1 MIESQTNLIGGI
13 NLDKDPR
20 AISTKELSYAKD
32 NENIGIVEGED
43 LSSKPMPSSS
53 EIFEVP
59 NLQVQYQ
66 YVRAK
71 FEDSV
76 DSYTFTIKDL
86 SGNSIGPSSITIAVS
101 PGDTVSDIITALN
114 AVLGGY
120 GYTATNDD
128 IQGAWFSLAIYQGSG
143 TPISFV
149 LTQSETISGTT
160 TDIIVYTLQ
169 DAFNP
174 IGSINAQF
182 KPLASTYVGDI
193 LFQFSKSYDGTA
205 TTFGYAV
212 ADQSGVYTYTELFTT
227 LSIILPE
234 NQVIDLQSEKTNNRY
249 NFYWTDNTGK
259 PKCVYVPES
268 LGQYAPLKYN
278 MTTFENETLGIF
290 TLESIGVQSDLQIQN
305 FSRVNF
311 SEQLDN
317 GGDLDAGTWFYFTSL
332 GINNDYSEWSGASEG
347 VVVFTEGVTSPSA
360 GFNVGGDLTPAK
372 TGKCNVLTITG
383 AKPQVYNRLRLA
395 GVLNQGGAYS
405 AVLIGE
411 YDIPSDSFDIT
422 HTGTETGS
430 SDYDYK
436 LLPPV
441 QEVFL
446 KSKNLQVK
454 KNRLNIANVEVAN
467 DDDLE
472 AIFSNVTLGQTTETL
487 DNTGYVVLTE
497 NPLFKVSLATPYQVT
512 AVNEQGTTLTVN
524 AANGDFNSASA
535 YNTATNLFTPPTNGD
550 YKISAE
556 MTYKDLIADG
566 VNKYIESVYV
576 IDVVTGVK
584 VMQLLYNNIDVVTG
598 ITTRSATATLSL
610 TTSQELALKYFVV
623 DGNTNQ
629 IYVYTT
635 TFTVSKVV
643 SDYNYKFLTVG
654 EYQLP
659 SNIALKRGYMVN
671 ENYAFFARVYYKTGY
686 ISNWYYLGQYRFGN
700 GSFPANLQDG
710 FLQDNS
716 FNTLTYALTI
726 SGLDISTIKDDI
738 YRIEF
743 GRAICNPT
751 ILGTGIFIPSH
762 AFQGGNEGGTF
773 KSGLYTGNTSG
784 GSYGQNI
791 NGSNVVRYFGVM
803 ISPDWLIGGEPQF
816 KSGDYLINYGQCEP
830 NTSSFIQAGANT
842 KWGSGLDLKGN
853 FIPYTAI
860 SPTSINIADA
870 APTAFN
876 TNSRILENDAQ
887 SLYLGASLD
896 KTGTI
901 DTLSTK
907 CMAMS
912 LESRII
918 PNAGTATG
926 NDLGVYYVQY
936 VRPIS
941 NQYDIENLTIVS
953 CNAYVDVTPSTTNIL
968 PTQTVFGGDTY
979 TQKTYAKVLYNAYNP
994 DTASGGTL
1002 SSMVGFYSQNKYN
1015 AQMRYVDKTFNNK
1028 PFPFGTPLGDYLFGT
1043 YEAQEQFNLDN
1054 GYTWY
1059 LPITNGKPYNK
1070 KIVKDRVF
1078 ESRIWYSQQK
1088 LLGSVADSYRII
1100 LPNDYKDL
1108 PAKDGGISG
1117 LLDTNDVMLAIQKTA
1132 VSVLPYQTDVALSST
1147 DGSIYIGNGGVYA
1160 QREIIV
1166 SKFGTAV
1173 KSGII
1178 LAENRNGNAQA
1189 YWYSDT
1195 ARAFLRYGQDGTK
1208 NLSEENG
1215 TRTWFINSSKLVK
1228 DEFDIVLGFDRNR
1241 KSIYITLRAL
1251 NDTIPVWDSAT
1262 SYGDGDYVRYGAI
1275 NKYNNFEWMQD
1286 VYVAINPN
1294 TNSNPYDNPSNWQLV
1309 PETNMFFY
1317 NKWSLVW
1324 NEAYNYFQGFFTLLP
1339 ERYLNL
1345 NGIMLAPRGRPSYGK
1360 VFDIFGGTGYLQWLS
1375 QSGVYKQGTFTL
1387 EVVGNMAGRGLV
1399 PERYQGVGLQ
1409 VGMSHDT
1416 ANNPSGVIYTELQN
1430 EDNVSN
1436 GESVLSPT
1444 DFEYQNGQIGSGIYP
1459 NAQDEIIIGD
1469 WAKFRFTT
1477 QNYMRV
1483 FSIVIRMYVKR
1494 RILSK

>member
-1 MIESQTNLIGGI
+1 MLDSQTNLIGGV

-20 AISTKELSYAKD
+20 TLSTSELSYAKD

-43 LSSKPMPSSS
+43 LSTKPLPSSS

-86 SGNSIGPSSITIAVS
+86 SGNSIGPSSITIAIS
-101 PGDTVSDIITALN
+101 PSDTVSDLITALN
-114 AVLGGY
+114 AILGGY
-120 GYTATNDD
+120 GYTATTDD
-128 IQGAWFSLAIYQGSG
+128 TQGAWFSLAIYQGSG
-143 TPISFV
+143 TPIGFT
-149 LTQSETISGTT
+149 LTQSQTISGTT

-182 KPLASTYVGDI
+182 KPLSSIYVGNIGFI
-193 LFQFSKSYDGTA
+193 LSKSYDGTA

-212 ADQSGVYTYTELFTT
+212 ANQSGVYTYTELFTT
-227 LSIILPE
+227 SKIIIPE
-234 NQVIDLQSEKTNNRY
+234 NQVIELQAEKNNSRY
-249 NFYWTDNTGK
+249 NFYWVDNTSK
-259 PKCVYVPES
+259 PKCMYVPET
-268 LGQYAPLKYN
+268 LGQYAPLRYN
-278 MTTFENETLGIF
+278 MTDFEDETLGIF
-290 TLESIGVQSDLQIQN
+290 TLESIGVQTDLQIQN
-305 FSRVNF
+305 PSRVNF
-311 SEQLDN
+311 NSQLDN
-317 GGDLDAGTWFYFTSL
+317 GGNLEAGTWFYFTSL

-347 VVVFTEGVTSPSA
+347 VAVFTEGITSPSA
-360 GFNVGGDLTPAK
+360 GFNVGGDLTPAT

-395 GVLNQGGAYS
+395 AVLNQGGAFS
-405 AVLIGE
+405 GVLIGE
-411 YDIPSDSFDIT
+411 YDIPSDSFEIT

-430 SDYDYK
+430 SDYDFR

-446 KSKNLQVK
+446 RAKNNQIK
-454 KNRLNIANVEVAN
+454 KNRYNLANIEVAN
-467 DDDLE
+467 DENLE
-472 AIFSNVTLGQTTETL
+472 AIFSNVTLGQTTETM
-487 DNTGYVVLTE
+487 DNTGSVTLTE
-497 NPLFKVSLATPYQVT
+497 NPLFRVSIPSQYTESNDGEISLNLS
-512 AVNEQGTTLTVN
+512 VNTS
-524 AANGDFNSASA
+524 NGDFNSGGA
-535 YNTATNLFTPPTNGD
+535 YFISPDNWFVPPSNGDYYITIQLSGLLPSGSGGISEIYAVDLVTGEKLVTINPTSTLVQTRFNLFTTRLVTLNTAQ
-550 YKISAE
+550 KIAMKFFVRLGSSAIDIYSASFIG
-556 MTYKDLIADG
+556 TK
-566 VNKYIESVYV
+566 V
-576 IDVVTGVK
+576 I
-584 VMQLLYNNIDVVTG
+584 
-598 ITTRSATATLSL
+598 
-610 TTSQELALKYFVV
+610 
-623 DGNTNQ
+623 
-629 IYVYTT
+629 
-635 TFTVSKVV
+635 

-654 EYQLP
+654 EYQQP

-671 ENYAFFARVYYKTGY
+671 EKYAFFARVYYKTGY
-686 ISNWYYLGQYRFGN
+686 ITNWYYLGQYQFGN

-726 SGLDISTIKDDI
+726 SGLDISSIKDDI

-743 GRAICNPT
+743 GRAVCNPT

-762 AFQGGNEGGTF
+762 GIQGGNEGGTF
-773 KSGLYTGNTSG
+773 KSGLYTGNTTG
-784 GSYGQNI
+784 GAYGQNI
-791 NGSNVVRYFGVM
+791 NNSNSVRYFGVM
-803 ISPDWLIGGEPQF
+803 ISPDWLISGEPQF
-816 KSGDYLINYGQCEP
+816 KEGDYLINYGQYEV
-830 NTSSFIQAGANT
+830 NLSSFLQAGANT
-842 KWGSGLDLKGN
+842 KWGSGVDLKGN
-853 FIPYTAI
+853 FIPFTAL
-860 SPTSINIADA
+860 SPASINIADA

-887 SLYLGASLD
+887 SLFLGASLD
-896 KTGTI
+896 QTGTI

-907 CMAMS
+907 CVAMS
-912 LESRII
+912 LESKII
-918 PNAGTATG
+918 PNAGTASG
-926 NDLGVYYVQY
+926 SDLGIYYVQY

-953 CNAYVDVTPSTTNIL
+953 CNAYVEVSASTSDVL
-968 PTQTVFGGDTY
+968 PIQTIFGGDTY
-979 TQKTYAKVLYNAYNP
+979 TQKTYVKVLYNAFNP

-1002 SSMVGFYSQNKYN
+1002 SSMVGFYSQNKIN

-1043 YEAQEQFNLDN
+1043 YEAQEQFNIDN

-1059 LPITNGKPYNK
+1059 LPLTNGKPYNN
-1070 KIVKDRVF
+1070 KIVKERVF
-1078 ESRIWYSQQK
+1078 ESRIYYSQQK
-1088 LLGSVADSYRII
+1088 ALGNVADPYRTI

-1108 PAKDGGISG
+1108 PAKDGGIVA
-1117 LLDTNDVMLAIQKTA
+1117 LLDTNDVMLAIQPTS
-1132 VSVLPYQTDVALSST
+1132 VSTLQYQADVALSSA

-1160 QREIIV
+1160 QRENVV
-1166 SKFGTAV
+1166 SKFGASI
-1173 KSGII
+1173 KSGTI

-1195 ARAFLRYGQDGTK
+1195 ARAFLRYGQDGVR

-1215 TRTWFINSSKLVK
+1215 FRTWFINSSKLVK
-1228 DEFDIVLGFDRNR
+1228 DEFDIVIGFDRNR
-1241 KSIYITLRAL
+1241 KAIFITARSL
-1251 NDTIPVWDSAT
+1251 NDTISEWNSAT
-1262 SYGDGDYVRYGAI
+1262 SYVVGNYVRYGTI

-1286 VYVAINPN
+1286 IYVALGSS
-1294 TNSNPYDNPSNWQLV
+1294 TNSNPYDNPSNWELV
-1309 PETNMFFY
+1309 PETNMFYY
-1317 NKWSLVW
+1317 NKWTAVW
-1324 NEAYNYFQGFFTLLP
+1324 NEARNYFQGFFTLMP
-1339 ERYLNL
+1339 ERYFNL
-1345 NGIMLAPRGRPSYGK
+1345 NGIMLVPRGRPSYGK
-1360 VFDIFGGTGYLQWLS
+1360 VFDVFGGTGYLQWLS

-1387 EVVGNMAGRGLV
+1387 EVVGNMSGRGLV

-1409 VGMSHDT
+1409 VGMSHDV

-1459 NAQDEIIIGD
+1459 NTQDEVIIGD

-1477 QNYMRV
+1477 QNYIRV
-1483 FSIVIRMYVKR
+1483 FSIVIIMYVKR

>member
-1 MIESQTNLIGGI
+1 MLDSQTNLIGGV

-20 AISTKELSYAKD
+20 TLSTTELSYAKD

-43 LSSKPMPSSS
+43 LSTKPLPSSS

-101 PGDTVSDIITALN
+101 PGDTVTDLITALN
-114 AVLGGY
+114 AILGGY
-120 GYTATNDD
+120 GYTATYDD
-128 IQGAWFSLAIYQGSG
+128 IQGVWFSLAIYQGSG
-143 TPISFV
+143 TPIAYT
-149 LTQSETISGTT
+149 LTQSETISAIT

-182 KPLASTYVGDI
+182 KPLSSYYIGNI
-193 LFQFSKSYDGTA
+193 IFQLSKSYDGTA
-205 TTFGYAV
+205 TTFGYAQ
-212 ADQSGVYTYTELFTT
+212 ANQSGIYTYTELFTT
-227 LSIILPE
+227 SNIVIPE
-234 NQVIDLQSEKTNNRY
+234 NEVIELQGEKSNSRY
-249 NFYWTDNTGK
+249 NFYWGDNTGK
-259 PKCVYVPES
+259 PKCIYVPET
-268 LGQYAPLKYN
+268 LGEFAPLRYN
-278 MTTFENETLGIF
+278 MTNFEDETLGIF
-290 TLESIGVQSDLQIQN
+290 TLESIGVQTDLQIQN

-311 SEQLDN
+311 NSQLDN
-317 GGDLDAGTWFYFTSL
+317 GGNLEAGTWFYFTSL

-347 VVVFTEGVTSPSA
+347 VAVFTEGITSPSA
-360 GFNVGGDLTPAK
+360 GFNVGGDLTPAM

-383 AKPQVYNRLRLA
+383 ANPQVYNRLKLA
-395 GVLNQGGAYS
+395 AVLNQGGAYS
-405 AVLIGE
+405 GVLIGE
-411 YDIPSDSFDIT
+411 YDIPSDSFEIT

-430 SDYDYK
+430 SDYDFK

-446 KSKNLQVK
+446 RNKCTQIK

-467 DDDLE
+467 DDNLE
-472 AIFSNVTLGQTTETL
+472 AIFSAVTLGQTTETM
-487 DNTGYVVLTE
+487 DNTGYVVITE
-497 NPLFKVSLATPYQVT
+497 NPIFKVSSASQFTVT
-512 AVNEQGTTLTVN
+512 AVNEQGLTLTVN
-524 AANGDFNSASA
+524 TPNGDFNPSSA
-535 YNTATNLFTPPTNGD
+535 YNTASNLYIPSVNGD
-550 YKISAE
+550 YVVSAE
-556 MTYKDLIADG
+556 MTYKDIVADG
-566 VNKYIESVYV
+566 INKSISSAYV
-576 IDVVTGVK
+576 VDVVTGVK
-584 VMQLLYNNIDVVTG
+584 ILELPITDINTQNG
-598 ITTRSATATLSL
+598 IVTRSASAILSL
-610 TTSQELALKYFVV
+610 NTSQQIAFKYFIT

-629 IYVYTT
+629 IFVYTAV
-635 TFTVSKVV
+635 FTVAKVV
-643 SDYNYKFLTVG
+643 SDYNYKYLRVG
-654 EYQLP
+654 EYQQP
-659 SNIALKRGYMVN
+659 ENIALKRGYMVN

-710 FLQDNS
+710 FLQDIS
-716 FNTLTYALTI
+716 SNTLTYALTI
-726 SGLDISTIKDDI
+726 SGLDISSIKDDI

-743 GRAICNPT
+743 GRAVCNPT

-773 KSGLYTGNTSG
+773 KTGLYTGNTSG

-803 ISPDWLIGGEPQF
+803 ICPDWLINGEPQF
-816 KSGDYLINYGQCEP
+816 KSGDYLINYGQYEP
-830 NTSSFIQAGANT
+830 STSSFVQAGANK
-842 KWGSGLDLKGN
+842 KWGSGLDLEGN
-853 FIPYTAI
+853 FIPFTAL

-876 TNSRILENDAQ
+876 TNSRILENDTQ

-896 KTGTI
+896 QTGTI

-918 PNAGTATG
+918 PNAGTPTG
-926 NDLGVYYVQY
+926 SDLGVYYVQY

-953 CNAYVDVTPSTTNIL
+953 CNAYVEVSASTTNIL

-979 TQKTYAKVLYNAYNP
+979 TQKTYAKILYNAYNP
-994 DTASGGTL
+994 DTTSGGTL
-1002 SSMVGFYSQNKYN
+1002 SSMVGFYSQNKFN

-1054 GYTWY
+1054 GYNWY

-1070 KIVKDRVF
+1070 KIVKERVF
-1078 ESRIWYSQQK
+1078 ESRIYYSQQK
-1088 LLGSVADSYRII
+1088 SLGSVADSYRTI
-1100 LPNDYKDL
+1100 LPNDFKDL
-1108 PAKDGGISG
+1108 PANYGGITA
-1117 LLDTNDVMLAIQKTA
+1117 LLDTNDVMLSIQPNA
-1132 VSVLPYQTDVALSST
+1132 VCTLQYQADVALSSA
-1147 DGSIYIGNGGVYA
+1147 DGSVYIGNGGVYA
-1160 QREIIV
+1160 QRENVV
-1166 SKFGTAV
+1166 SKFGASV
-1173 KSGII
+1173 KSGTI

-1195 ARAFLRYGQDGTK
+1195 ARAFLRYGQDGVR

-1215 TRTWFINSSKLVK
+1215 FRTWFINSSKLVK
-1228 DEFDIVLGFDRNR
+1228 DEFDIVIGFDRNR
-1241 KSIYITLRAL
+1241 KAIFITARAL
-1251 NDTIPVWDSAT
+1251 NDTVPVWDSAT
-1262 SYGDGDYVRYGAI
+1262 SYGDGDYVRYGAL

-1294 TNSNPYDNPSNWQLV
+1294 TNSNPYDTPADWELV
-1309 PETNMFFY
+1309 PETNMFYY
-1317 NKWSLVW
+1317 NKWTAVW
-1324 NEAYNYFQGFFTLLP
+1324 NEARNYFQGFFTLMP
-1339 ERYLNL
+1339 ERYFNL
-1345 NGIMLAPRGRPSYGK
+1345 NGIMLVPRGRPSYGK
-1360 VFDIFGGTGYLQWLS
+1360 MFDVFGGNGYLQWLS

-1387 EVVGNMAGRGLV
+1387 EVVGNMSGRGLV

-1409 VGMSHDT
+1409 VGMDHDT

-1459 NAQDEIIIGD
+1459 NAQDEVIIGD

-1477 QNYMRV
+1477 QNYIRV